1 MGLNTGDDMKEQV
14 GWANTVQSVLEEKKG
29 KKDNGHYFYIIQMPA
44 CGSFR
49 IKLGKTANIYNRF
62 KNYQSHFDKTTLP
75 ILRLHKFNH
84 QLTTRFGEG
93 GMMLYA
99 FFEQEAKYA
108 LRDLNPVKISNGQGV
123 LTEWFDAD
131 KKTELLKMFKEF
143 VDNKFS
149 RTDVAKTKKRE
160 KSTRA
165 ARVDYTEPTRLD
177 PDISEKK
184 IERPKRTKN
193 PIDRL
198 KPSSR

>member
-1 MGLNTGDDMKEQV
+1 MGLNTGEQIHQYS
-14 GWANTVQSVLEEKKG
+14 TLESVIEDKKG
-29 KKDNGHYFYIIQMPA
+29 KKDNGHYFYIIQMPL
-44 CGSFR
+44 CGNNNNR

-62 KNYQSHFDKTTLP
+62 KNYQSHFDKITIP
-75 ILRLHKFNH
+75 IIHLCKFNH
-84 QLTTRFGEG
+84 QLTTRFTEG
-93 GMMLYA
+93 GMMLYD

-184 IERPKRTKN
+184 IERPKRTTN

-198 KPSSR
+198 KPSR

>member
-1 MGLNTGDDMKEQV
+1 MGLNTGEQIHQYS
-14 GWANTVQSVLEEKKG
+14 TLKSVLEDKKG
-29 KKDNGHYFYIIQMPA
+29 MKDDGHYFYIIQMPL
-44 CGSFR
+44 CGNDNNR

-62 KNYQSHFDKTTLP
+62 KNYQSHFDDKTLS
-75 ILRLHKFNH
+75 ILHLRKFNR
-84 QLTTRFGEG
+84 QPTTRYGEG

-131 KKTELLKMFKEF
+131 KKSELIKMFKEF

-149 RTDVAKTKKRE
+149 RTDVEKTKKRE

-184 IERPKRTKN
+184 IERPKRATKA
-193 PIDRL
+193 IDRL

>member
-1 MGLNTGDDMKEQV
+1 
-14 GWANTVQSVLEEKKG
+14 
-29 KKDNGHYFYIIQMPA
+29 
-44 CGSFR
+44 
-49 IKLGKTANIYNRF
+49 
-62 KNYQSHFDKTTLP
+62 
-75 ILRLHKFNH
+75 
-84 QLTTRFGEG
+84 
-93 GMMLYA
+93 MLYA

-131 KKTELLKMFKEF
+131 KKSELIKMFKEF

-149 RTDVAKTKKRE
+149 RTDVEKTKKRE

-184 IERPKRTKN
+184 IERPKRATKA
-193 PIDRL
+193 IDRL

>member
-1 MGLNTGDDMKEQV
+1 MGLNTGEQIFQYS
-14 GWANTVQSVLEEKKG
+14 TLESVIEDKKG